1 MRLGKART
9 LTVAGVAVAAGATT
23 AGLLASSATAAPA
36 ASAHSQSGPSY
47 QVRDVLYGWNMKHKN
62 SHTGKSEELSD
73 PSGLAQYGGNLY
85 ASFTNGVGAQGQAS
99 ASGNLDST
107 IVEFTAG
114 GSVVAQWDVAGQA
127 KGLTANP
134 ATSEVIATVNPAG
147 NSSLYSIEPGGQVI
161 HYAYNQA
168 LASKGG
174 TGEATYDGS
183 QLLITASQPTA
194 PAWSSPAVYSVSLD
208 QTTKVATI
216 KAFYWDNSPAKIAN
230 DPGGAGDP
238 LGTNVTL
245 GLSPSSISVLGS
257 TSPRFAKHVVVSSG
271 SSEVIGTGS
280 AGLWDL
286 KTAAPVGDVVVVTQW
301 NGDVYATNPVTDT
314 VNVFGANK
322 AIWPGTVF
330 VVVNPGTSSAKV
342 EQLNLQSGQLLSSYG
357 FWGVSLQP
365 QDLLYVP
372 GSAS

>member
-1 MRLGKART
+1 MRLSKART
-9 LTVAGVAVAAGATT
+9 LTLAGVAVAAGATT

-36 ASAHSQSGPSY
+36 AHEQSGPSY
-47 QVRDVLYGWNMKHKN
+47 QVRDILYGWNMKHKN
-62 SHTGKSEELSD
+62 SDTGKSEELSD
-73 PSGLAQYGGNLY
+73 PAGLAQYGGNLY

-99 ASGNLDST
+99 TSGNVDST
-107 IVEFTAG
+107 IVEFTSG

-127 KGLTANP
+127 QALTANP
-134 ATSEVIATVNPAG
+134 ATGEVIAAVNPAG

-161 HYAYNQA
+161 HYAYSKA

-183 QLLITASQPTA
+183 QLLVTASQPTA

-216 KAFYWDNSPAKIAN
+216 KPFYWDNSPARIAN

-245 GLSPSSISVLGS
+245 GLSPGSISVLGS

-271 SSEVIGTGS
+271 SSEVIGSGS

-286 KTAAPVGDVVVVTQW
+286 KTAQPVGDVAVVTQW
-301 NGDVYATNPVTDT
+301 NGDLYATNPVTD
-314 VNVFGANK
+314 VNGLTFACCPNHK
-322 AIWPGTVF
+322 LA
-330 VVVNPGTSSAKV
+330 
-342 EQLNLQSGQLLSSYG
+342 EQGWTTRKNRHSQTEWIPPPHLDRGQPRINTFHHPEKLLQYSDEDDEESE
-357 FWGVSLQP
+357 
-365 QDLLYVP
+365 
-372 GSAS
+372 

>member
-1 MRLGKART
+1 
-9 LTVAGVAVAAGATT
+9 V
-23 AGLLASSATAAPA
+23 
-36 ASAHSQSGPSY
+36 
-47 QVRDVLYGWNMKHKN
+47 
-62 SHTGKSEELSD
+62 
-73 PSGLAQYGGNLY
+73 
-85 ASFTNGVGAQGQAS
+85 
-99 ASGNLDST
+99 DST
-107 IVEFTAG
+107 IVEFTSG

-127 KGLTANP
+127 QALTANP
-134 ATSEVIATVNPAG
+134 ATGEVVATVNPAG

-161 HYAYNQA
+161 HYAYSKA

-183 QLLITASQPTA
+183 QLLVTASQPTA

-216 KAFYWDNSPAKIAN
+216 KPFYWDNSPARIAN
-230 DPGGAGDP
+230 DPGGVGDP

-271 SSEVIGTGS
+271 SSEVIGSGS

-286 KTAAPVGDVVVVTQW
+286 KTAQPVGDVAVVTQW
-301 NGDVYATNPVTDT
+301 NGDLYATNPVTDT
-314 VNVFGANK
+314 VNVVGYNK

-330 VVVNPGTSSAKV
+330 VAVNPGSSSARV
-342 EQLNLQSGQLLSSYG
+342 EQLNLQSGQLLSYG

-372 GSAS
+372 SSGN

>member
-1 MRLGKART
+1 MRLSKART
-9 LTVAGVAVAAGATT
+9 LTLAGVAVAAGATT

-36 ASAHSQSGPSY
+36 AHEQSGPSY
-47 QVRDVLYGWNMKHKN
+47 QVRDILYGWNMKHKN
-62 SHTGKSEELSD
+62 SDTGKSEELSD
-73 PSGLAQYGGNLY
+73 PAGLAQYGGNLY

-99 ASGNLDST
+99 TSGNVDST
-107 IVEFTAG
+107 IVEFTSG

-127 KGLTANP
+127 QALTANP
-134 ATSEVIATVNPAG
+134 ATGEVIAAVNPAG

-161 HYAYNQA
+161 HYAYSKA

-183 QLLITASQPTA
+183 QLLVTASQPTA

-216 KAFYWDNSPAKIAN
+216 KPFYWDNSPARIAN
-230 DPGGAGDP
+230 DPGGVGDP

-271 SSEVIGTGS
+271 SSEVIGSGS

-286 KTAAPVGDVVVVTQW
+286 KTAQPVGDVAVVTQW
-301 NGDVYATNPVTDT
+301 NGDLYATNPVTDT
-314 VNVFGANK
+314 VNVVGYNK

-330 VVVNPGTSSAKV
+330 VAVNPGSSSARV
-342 EQLNLQSGQLLSSYG
+342 EQLNLQSGQLLSYG

-372 GSAS
+372 SSGN

>member
-1 MRLGKART
+1 MHLGKART
-9 LTVAGVAVAAGATT
+9 LMVAGVAVAAGATT

-36 ASAHSQSGPSY
+36 AHKQSGPSY

-73 PSGLAQYGGNLY
+73 PSGLAQYSGNLY

-107 IVEFTAG
+107 IVEFTSG

-127 KGLTANP
+127 KALTANS
-134 ATSEVIATVNPAG
+134 ATGEVIATVNPAG
-147 NSSLYSIEPGGQVI
+147 SSSLYGIEPGGQVI
-161 HYAYNQA
+161 HYAYSKA

-174 TGEATYDGS
+174 TGGATYDGS
-183 QLLITASQPTA
+183 QLLVTASQPTA

-216 KAFYWDNSPAKIAN
+216 KPFYWDNSPAKIAN
-230 DPGGAGDP
+230 DPGGARNP
-238 LGTNVTL
+238 LGGNVTL
-245 GLSPSSISVLGS
+245 SLSPSSISVLGS
-257 TSPRFAKHVVVSSG
+257 ASPRFASHLVVSSG

-286 KTAAPVGDVVVVTQW
+286 KTAEPVGDVAVATQW
-301 NGDVYATNPVTDT
+301 NGDLYATNPVTDT
-314 VNVFGANK
+314 INVAGYNK

-330 VVVNPGTSSAKV
+330 IVVNPGTSSAKV
-342 EQLNLQSGQLLSSYG
+342 EQIDLQSGQLISYG
-357 FWGVSLQP
+357 FWGVGFQA

-372 GSAS
+372 SSGD